1 MNTEDKE
8 IEEVVIQLEN
18 LIEISN
24 PQNQS
29 TFFEHRTTFII
40 IWSILFIILII
51 KMLKSISGKKLY
63 LGIFSFV
70 WLMGTL
76 IGFGT
81 ALNQFLNLTLISDE
95 EYLVGSYNSNFYQC
109 EKQRDNKMNEEVE
122 KFKTEEEKEACITKE
137 TTKVLNQRAFKAK
150 ETYIGWFLRGT
161 LFLLIFILHAPKFF
175 REKKM

>member
-1 MNTEDKE
+1 
-8 IEEVVIQLEN
+8 
-18 LIEISN
+18 
-24 PQNQS
+24 
-29 TFFEHRTTFII
+29 
-40 IWSILFIILII
+40 
-51 KMLKSISGKKLY
+51 
-63 LGIFSFV
+63 
-70 WLMGTL
+70 MGTL

-150 ETYIGWFLRGT
+150 ETYIG
-161 LFLLIFILHAPKFF
+161 
-175 REKKM
+175 